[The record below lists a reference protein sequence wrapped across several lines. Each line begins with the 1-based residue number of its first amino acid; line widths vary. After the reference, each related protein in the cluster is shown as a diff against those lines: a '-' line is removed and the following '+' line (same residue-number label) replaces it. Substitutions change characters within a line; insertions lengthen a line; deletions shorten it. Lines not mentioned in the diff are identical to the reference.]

1 MTRLYYYTGTGNSL
15 WAARQLAERLDG
27 PVELVSLGTDY
38 TLPGVDCD
46 RIGLVFPVHMWGLPR
61 RVVEFIR
68 QLKPLPNCYFF
79 ALALNAGQVAGTL
92 LQLEKLLARQNN
104 VLGSGF
110 GLSSPSNYILWNGA
124 QAEPKQ
130 QELFA
135 NARQKL
141 DRIAATIRDNKQEP
155 VEKGPFWQNIP
166 FSVINKLAFPRVP
179 TLDKDFWSDEKC
191 NSCGI
196 CARVC
201 PAANIRLDAG
211 HPVWLGHC
219 EQCLACLQWCPQE
232 AIQYAKKTTGKKR
245 YRNPEVSLED
255 MLTAAKQPELRR
267 PDLGSR

>member
-110 GLSSPSNYILWNGA
+110 GLSSPSNYILWNG
-124 QAEPKQ
+124 
-130 QELFA
+130 
-135 NARQKL
+135 
-141 DRIAATIRDNKQEP
+141 DI
-155 VEKGPFWQNIP
+155 G
-166 FSVINKLAFPRVP
+166 
-179 TLDKDFWSDEKC
+179 C
-191 NSCGI
+191 NSG
-196 CARVC
+196 
-201 PAANIRLDAG
+201 
-211 HPVWLGHC
+211 
-219 EQCLACLQWCPQE
+219 
-232 AIQYAKKTTGKKR
+232 TGTHS
-245 YRNPEVSLED
+245 YYVSEVSRFS
-255 MLTAAKQPELRR
+255 PNR
-267 PDLGSR
+267 PLLVTTN